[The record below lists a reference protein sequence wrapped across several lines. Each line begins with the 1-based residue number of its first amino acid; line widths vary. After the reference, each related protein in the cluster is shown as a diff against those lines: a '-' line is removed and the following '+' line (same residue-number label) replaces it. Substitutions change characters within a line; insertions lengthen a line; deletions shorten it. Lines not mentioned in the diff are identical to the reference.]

1 MKIKFV
7 LLFLCGVLVISC
19 GEDTNSTQELET
31 TEDTE
36 QNRKITA
43 KTIESLNYKDYAL
56 SSESE
61 SAVVTW
67 ERYHELA
74 TQIGYLKKAD
84 FSFFNGDIELLK
96 KFIEEFKTQMPD
108 QFRVNPIVSRSAIV
122 ETELLKL
129 NENLTL
135 DNIKRS
141 DKLLSI
147 KMLFVSFSN
156 LNYQI
161 NEKLESDFYDKIQ
174 PE

>member
-1 MKIKFV
+1 MKTRFV
-7 LLFLCGVLVISC
+7 LLYLCGIMVMSC
-19 GEDTNSTQELET
+19 GEDTNTTQVLET
-31 TEDTE
+31 TNNTE
-36 QNRKITA
+36 QSSKITA
-43 KTIESLNYKDYAL
+43 KTIESIGYKDYAL

-74 TQIGYLKKAD
+74 TQISYLKKAD

-96 KFIEEFKTQMPD
+96 KFVEEFKTQMPD
-108 QFRVNPIVSRSAIV
+108 QFKVNPILSRNAIV
-122 ETELLKL
+122 ETDLLKL

-141 DKLLSI
+141 EKLLSI
-147 KMLFVSFSN
+147 KALFVSFSN

>member
-1 MKIKFV
+1 MKTKFV
-7 LLFLCGVLVISC
+7 LLCLCGVMVINC
-19 GEDTNSTQELET
+19 GEDTNTNQVVDT
-31 TEDTE
+31 TENTE
-36 QNRKITA
+36 QSAKITA
-43 KTIESLNYKDYAL
+43 KTIENIGYEDYAL

-61 SAVVTW
+61 SEVVTW

-74 TQIGYLKKAD
+74 TQISYLKKAD

-96 KFIEEFKTQMPD
+96 TFISEFKVQMPD
-108 QFRVNPIVSRSAIV
+108 QLRVNPILSRMAIV

-135 DNIKRS
+135 DNIKRNE
-141 DKLLSI
+141 KLLSI
-147 KMLFVSFSN
+147 KALFVSFSN

-161 NEKLESDFYDKIQ
+161 NEKFESEFYDKIQ